1 MTPIIRAAT
10 ARINPV
16 CRTESLRRTIG
27 LHVFDAGEYHA
38 GVADGDRSGVP
49 GVAGSATGR
58 KHRADMS
65 ESERLGDGAGPPW
78 KPPRRPRY
86 RGTHPRDFREKY
98 KERNIEA
105 HPEMAMH
112 LRAKGKT
119 PAGSHVPV
127 MIEQVVAHLH
137 PAPGEI
143 VVDCTL
149 GYGGHALEFARRIGP
164 GGRLI
169 GLDVDRIELE
179 RTRERLSGIGVP
191 ASFHRSNFAGVDA
204 VLAKEGL
211 DGCDVLF
218 ADLGVSSM
226 QIDDPDRGM
235 SYKHEGPL
243 DLRMDDRLQRTGA
256 DLVRTLGEGEL
267 AETLRD
273 LADEPDAEKI
283 ARAIVV
289 RRAAEPLTRTSHLV
303 ELVLAVKG
311 LTTASWHKQR
321 ASHPALLHPAART
334 FQAFRILVNDE
345 LGCLK
350 RLLGLAPYCLRPG
363 GRIGIITFHSGEDRL
378 VKRSFREGVRTGLYY
393 AAAEEVIVP
402 QRAEVA
408 SNPRSASAKFRWA
421 ATEPTR

>member
-1 MTPIIRAAT
+1 
-10 ARINPV
+10 
-16 CRTESLRRTIG
+16 
-27 LHVFDAGEYHA
+27 
-38 GVADGDRSGVP
+38 
-49 GVAGSATGR
+49 
-58 KHRADMS
+58 MS
-65 ESERLGDGAGPPW
+65 ESEQLGDGAGPPSR
-78 KPPRRPRY
+78 PPRRPRY

-127 MIEQVVAHLH
+127 MIEQVLAHLH
-137 PAPGEI
+137 PSPGEI
-143 VVDCTL
+143 VVDCTV

-169 GLDVDRIELE
+169 GLDVDRVELE
-179 RTRERLSGIGVP
+179 RTRERLGRIDVP
-191 ASFHRSNFAGVDA
+191 ASFHHSNFAGVDG

-211 DGCDVLF
+211 EGCDVLF

-243 DLRMDDRLQRTGA
+243 DLRMDVRLKRTGA
-256 DLVRTLGEGEL
+256 DMLRSLGEREM
-267 AETLRD
+267 AEALRD
-273 LADEPDAEKI
+273 LSDEPDAEGI
-283 ARAIVV
+283 ARAIVG
-289 RRAAEPLTRTSHLV
+289 RRMAEPLTRTSQLV
-303 ELVLAVKG
+303 ELVLAVKSM
-311 LTTASWHKQR
+311 TAASWRKQR
-321 ASHPALLHPAART
+321 ASHPGLLHPAART

-378 VKRSFREGVRTGLYY
+378 VKRSFREGVRTGLYH
-393 AAAEEVIVP
+393 AAAGEVVVP
-402 QRAEVA
+402 QREEIA

-421 ATEPTR
+421 AIGPTRCSPASAGLLG